1 MADNEVQID
10 SLSVAIEE
18 SAGTASKDLSRL
30 ASSLKKLQTSVS
42 SLNMWDA
49 IRQFDA
55 LGAAA
60 GSLTYFSTALDSLR
74 NAKISSSIG
83 RQLKEIGDAAN
94 SLGSLD
100 TAALDKVKALG
111 ESLKPLGELGRAQL
125 TSFINQLAKLPA
137 LSESLDTVDMDRFT
151 ATIERLTAAMAP
163 LATEM
168 DKIAR
173 GFAAFP
179 QRIQTFIKNNEAST
193 KSVKKAEPTWQ
204 KFFETISKG
213 SKKGSSGLT
222 NFAKQLFSI
231 ATIKKLW
238 LKVTDSL
245 ESANEYIEA
254 LNLFYVSMGDKEL
267 AEKAQKYAEAVGD
280 SYGIDPAEFM
290 KMQATFMDMSKS
302 FGTASGTAYTMSKA
316 LTQLTYDISSLYNLK
331 VDESLNKV
339 RSALAGEIEPV
350 NYLAA

>member
-18 SAGTASKDLSRL
+18 STGRASKDLSSL
-30 ASSLKKLQTSVS
+30 ASGLKKLQKSVAGLNLNSAISQFNALAGAATGVSDFANAIKQMADVKVS
-42 SLNMWDA
+42 SSVANQ
-49 IRQFDA
+49 INA
-55 LGAAA
+55 LGKAASGLN
-60 GSLTYFSTALDSLR
+60 GSDFTKLNELS
-74 NAKISSSIG
+74 
-83 RQLKEIGDAAN
+83 AA
-94 SLGSLD
+94 
-100 TAALDKVKALG
+100 V
-111 ESLKPLGELGRAQL
+111 KPLAELGKAQL
-125 TSFINQLAKLPA
+125 NTFINQLSKLPE
-137 LSESLDTVDMDRFT
+137 LSKSLDTVDMDRFT
-151 ATIERLTAAMAP
+151 ATIERLSAAMSP

-173 GFAAFP
+173 GFSTFP
-179 QRIQTFIKNNEAST
+179 QRIQTFIKNNEEST

-231 ATIKKLW
+231 ATIKSGLVKL
-238 LKVTDSL
+238 KTAI

-254 LNLFYVSMGDKEL
+254 LNLFYVAMGGY
-267 AEKAQKYAEAVGD
+267 AEKAQEYAEIVGD
-280 SYGIDPAEFM
+280 SYGIDSAEFM
-290 KMQATFMDMSKS
+290 KMQATFMDVSKS

-339 RSALAGEIEPV
+339 RSALVGEIEPV

>member
-18 SAGTASKDLSRL
+18 STGRASKDLSSL
-30 ASSLKKLQTSVS
+30 ASGLKKLQKSVAGLNLNSAISQFNALAGAATGVSDFANAIKQMADVKVS
-42 SLNMWDA
+42 SSVANQ
-49 IRQFDA
+49 INA
-55 LGAAA
+55 LGKAASGLN
-60 GSLTYFSTALDSLR
+60 GSDFTKLNELS
-74 NAKISSSIG
+74 
-83 RQLKEIGDAAN
+83 AA
-94 SLGSLD
+94 
-100 TAALDKVKALG
+100 V
-111 ESLKPLGELGRAQL
+111 KPLAELGKAQL
-125 TSFINQLAKLPA
+125 NTFINQLSKLPE
-137 LSESLDTVDMDRFT
+137 LSKSLDTVDMDRFT
-151 ATIERLTAAMAP
+151 ATIERLSAAMSP

-173 GFAAFP
+173 GFSTFP
-179 QRIQTFIKNNEAST
+179 QRIQTFIKNNEEST

-231 ATIKKLW
+231 ATIKSGLVKL
-238 LKVTDSL
+238 KTAI

-254 LNLFYVSMGDKEL
+254 LNLFYVAMGDKEL
-267 AEKAQKYAEAVGD
+267 AEKAQEYAEIVGD

-339 RSALAGEIEPV
+339 RSALVGEIEPV

>member
-151 ATIERLTAAMAP
+151 ATIERLTVAMAP

-173 GFAAFP
+173 GFSTFP

-238 LKVTDSL
+238 LKVADSL

-254 LNLFYVSMGDKEL
+254 LNLFYVSMGSYAD
-267 AEKAQKYAEAVGD
+267 KAQEYADLVGD

>member
-179 QRIQTFIKNNEAST
+179 QRIQTFIKNNEAATS
-193 KSVKKAEPTWQ
+193 SVKKSKKEMSGWLETLGKILGQLEKIEKKPSIFKKLLSAAALSKIRTGLD
-204 KFFETISKG
+204 KTIS
-213 SKKGSSGLT
+213 
-222 NFAKQLFSI
+222 
-231 ATIKKLW
+231 
-238 LKVTDSL
+238 
-245 ESANEYIEA
+245 SANEYIEA
-254 LNLFYVSMGDKEL
+254 LNLFYVAMGGYS
-267 AEKAQKYAEAVGD
+267 EKAQEYAEIVGD